1 MKNEI
6 TSRLL
11 EFETYLLKEI
21 EKHENRLKTKTDSL
35 VNDTS
40 RWYTRGQ
47 IASLTKAL
55 DRYRTS
61 LEADA
66 RSGKSDE

>member
-6 TSRLL
+6 NSRLSA
-11 EFETYLLKEI
+11 FETYLLQEI
-21 EKHENRLKTKTDSL
+21 EKHESRLKTKTDSL
-35 VNDTS
+35 VNDAS

-47 IASLTKAL
+47 IASLKKAL
-55 DRYRTS
+55 DRYRTL

-66 RSGKSDE
+66 GSGKSD